1 MNLPVLRE
9 AAEAEFPEIV
19 ALTNRAYRHQGEGA
33 SWNAED
39 MIQGERT
46 SVPQLRADLA
56 ADPDGALLVWVE
68 GEARL
73 GHVRMSPAGPGVW
86 HLGLLTVRTDRQD
99 QGLGRRLLSAAEA
112 WARARG
118 GQRIR
123 MTVVNVRHT
132 LIAWYQRRGYALTG
146 ETQPWPY
153 GDPSIGVPT
162 RPDLSFVVME
172 KAI

>member
-9 AAEAEFPEIV
+9 AAEDEFPEIV

-39 MIQGERT
+39 MIRGERT
-46 SVPQLRADLA
+46 SVLQLRDDLA
-56 ADPDGALLVWVE
+56 ADPGGALLVWVE
-68 GEARL
+68 KGERL

-86 HLGLLTVRTDRQD
+86 YLGLLTVRTDRQD
-99 QGLGRRLLSAAEA
+99 QGLGRRLLAAAEG

-118 GQRIR
+118 AGRIR
-123 MTVVNVRHT
+123 MTVVNVRET

-153 GDPSIGVPT
+153 DRPEIGIPT
-162 RPDLSFVVME
+162 RPDLAFLVME
-172 KAI
+172 KAL